1 MNKQSDANGFQTDR
15 VVTLINVLLTGQKQ
29 TGDEQTQKV
38 AGVGGTAVAVKT
50 SDWPA
55 PNARDRVIIQSPA
68 PVFLVFFL
76 QRDLP
81 NSFHIIYFQGQ
92 TGHKGGIVLVKVQAV
107 PIQV

>member
-1 MNKQSDANGFQTDR
+1 MQMVR

-55 PNARDRVIIQSPA
+55 PNARDRVIIQSPT
-68 PVFLVFFL
+68 PVFLAFF
-76 QRDLP
+76 
-81 NSFHIIYFQGQ
+81 SS
-92 TGHKGGIVLVKVQAV
+92 KG
-107 PIQV
+107 PP